1 MNASAQ
7 GRPWRERLGAYAR
20 RGLWDRE
27 LAGLPWYRALPLRLL
42 RSLVLTLVRG
52 REHEL
57 GIRAAALTYTTVL
70 SLVPLLAFAF
80 ALAKGFGLYD
90 RLIAEVVEPF
100 LEQNFGPAGTPAS
113 AGGEAAA
120 GSGLRQAAET
130 VLEIVQSTPVTG
142 LGIFGLSVLLAA
154 VVRLL
159 TQVELAI
166 NRVHGV
172 LRPRPLLR
180 RVLDYLAILTV
191 APALALAATAAKASS
206 QSQRVLETVRSV
218 EGIGFLLDLLLSIG
232 PLLVMA
238 GLFSALYALL
248 PNRPVRISSAVLG
261 GVLAALLWS
270 LVQELY
276 VGAQLGVS
284 SYNRLYAGFAALP
297 LFLFWLFLS
306 WGSVLVG
313 AEVAAS
319 DQGQEHYRHQ
329 RLYAGADQAAYEAAV
344 LGALLRT
351 AEGFEAGRPPPGFA
365 RLVDELDVP
374 HERLLEDFERLQ
386 RAGFLQRAE
395 GPEGLCFALGRPA
408 DRIQLA
414 ELLFALRGRAPE
426 PRGSAANEIDRR
438 LWQALLGL
446 EGALPGHPA
455 NLDLRQLLA
464 GLGAPSAAVPGAP
477 PPPRPAAARGAARR

>member
-1 MNASAQ
+1 LSALRQ
-7 GRPWRERLGAYAR
+7 AQPWRVRLEAFAR
-20 RGLWDRE
+20 RGLWSRE
-27 LAGLPWYRALPLRLL
+27 LEGLVWYRALPLRLL
-42 RSLVLTLVRG
+42 RSLMLTLVRG

-90 RLIAEVVEPF
+90 RLIADVVEPF
-100 LEQNFGPAGTPAS
+100 LEQNFGPAGS
-113 AGGEAAA
+113 AGEPAQSGMA
-120 GSGLRQAAET
+120 GADSGLRQAAET
-130 VLEIVQSTPVTG
+130 VLEIVQATPVTG
-142 LGIFGLSVLLAA
+142 LGVFGLSVLLAA

-206 QSQRVLETVRSV
+206 QSQRVLDLVHSV
-218 EGIGFLLDLLLSIG
+218 DGIGFLLDLLLSIG

-248 PNRPVRISSAVLG
+248 PNRPVRIASALLG
-261 GVLAALLWS
+261 GVIAALLWS

-276 VGAQLGVS
+276 VGAQLGVN

-297 LFLFWLFLS
+297 LFLFWLYLS
-306 WGSVLVG
+306 WGSVLLG

-319 DQGQEHYRHQ
+319 DQSQEHYRHQ

-344 LGALLRT
+344 LGALLRL
-351 AEGFEAGRPPPGFA
+351 AAPFEAGQRPPSLA
-365 RLVDELDVP
+365 QLVDALDVP
-374 HERLLEDFERLQ
+374 HERLLADFERLE
-386 RAGFLQRAE
+386 RAGFLLRAE
-395 GPEGLCFALGRPA
+395 GPGGLCFALGRPA
-408 DRIQLA
+408 DRILLA
-414 ELLFALRGRAPE
+414 DLLFALRGRAPE
-426 PRGSAANEIDRR
+426 PAGPAVSELDRR

-446 EGALPGHPA
+446 EAALPAHPS
-455 NLDLRQLLA
+455 NLDLRRLLA
-464 GLGAPSAAVPGAP
+464 EVGPAPAP
-477 PPPRPAAARGAARR
+477 RGAGAQPALRR